1 MTIDRC
7 IEIAEDFVNQH
18 AGFGPL
24 LVLPDH
30 PETITGLPVGLTDL
44 AREIHQSNIDAGWW
58 KVADGITQPRNIGEL
73 LCLVHSEI
81 SEADSGDLMDDKL
94 PHRKMF
100 EVELGDASIRVL
112 DILGYYSTDVDAIRY
127 AVAVPTTRDEAILL
141 MHRTVSAAMEGF
153 RKGNT
158 ERGTREL
165 VKLLGVIHYTALR
178 EGCDLSGA
186 IAEKRRF
193 NAVRSD
199 HKPENRAAAGGKRF

>member
-24 LVLPDH
+24 LVPPDH
-30 PETITGLPVGLTDL
+30 AEAVTGLPVGLKDL

-58 KVADGITQPRNIGEL
+58 RVTDGITQAGNIGEL

-112 DILGYYSTDVDAIRY
+112 DILGYYGTDVDTIRY
-127 AVAVPTTRDEAILL
+127 AVAVPTTRDEAHPADAPHGQRGNGRLPQGVGGARHQGIGE
-141 MHRTVSAAMEGF
+141 AA
-153 RKGNT
+153 
-158 ERGTREL
+158 
-165 VKLLGVIHYTALR
+165 
-178 EGCDLSGA
+178 
-186 IAEKRRF
+186 RR
-193 NAVRSD
+193 D
-199 HKPENRAAAGGKRF
+199 PLHRAA